1 MTEQV
6 IRIPGLGEDDTITVN
21 YLLEKLREVRPHNKK
36 RSDLYDGKRA
46 VQQVGSVIPPQY
58 YRLGLA
64 LGWAAKGV
72 DGLARRCRLDRMQWI
87 DGDLDQVGMR
97 ELEDSNFLYSELA
110 QARTDSLMH
119 GVSFL
124 VTTQGEDGEPKALV
138 HAKDALNAT
147 GEWNNRAKRLD
158 SLLSITSWDRNRVT
172 GFYLYQDG
180 VTVEAEVD
188 EYGRWVMDRS
198 EHAYGMPAEALVYK
212 PRLSKKLG
220 RSRIT
225 PAAISHQHAA
235 VRELIRLEGHMDV
248 YSMPQL
254 WLLGASEAIFKNAD
268 GSQKA
273 AWQIALGRMF
283 GIPDDEEAPAGSSG
297 RAEVKQV
304 DASSPAPHLAD
315 LNALAKLEAREYDLP
330 DSDFALTD
338 LANPTSSDSY
348 TASRENLI
356 AEAEGAMDDWSVP
369 TRRTVA
375 RALAIQNGDAP
386 EAFASVKPDWRSPVY
401 VSRAAEADAGGKQL
415 AAVEWLKD
423 TEVGLQ
429 LLGLTPDQIDR
440 ALKERTANNGRRL
453 AQAVIERRTAPAN
466 DAA

>member
-124 VTTQGEDGEPKALV
+124 ITTHGEDGEPKALV

-188 EYGRWVMDRS
+188 EHGRWVMDRS
-198 EHAYGMPAEALVYK
+198 EHAFGMPAEALVYK

-375 RALAIQNGDAP
+375 RALAIQNGEEP

-415 AAVEWLKD
+415 AAVEWLKE
-423 TEVGLQ
+423 TRVGLK
-429 LLGLTPDQIDR
+429 LLGLTPDEIDE
-440 ALKERTANNGRRL
+440 AMKERTANSGRRI
-453 AQAVIERRTAPAN
+453 AESVVNRRTAPAN

>member
-6 IRIPGLGEDDTITVN
+6 IRIPGLSEDDTVTVN
-21 YLLEKLREVRPHNKK
+21 LLLQKLRDVRPHNRK

-87 DGDLDQVGMR
+87 DGDLGEAGMR

-110 QARTDSLMH
+110 QARTDSLIH

-124 VTTQGEDGEPKALV
+124 ITTQGEEGEPRALV

-158 SLLSITSWDRNRVT
+158 NLLSVTSWDKNRVT
-172 GFYLYQDG
+172 GFYLYLDG
-180 VTVEAEVD
+180 VTIEAEVN
-188 EYGRWVMDRS
+188 ESGRWVMDRA
-198 EHAYGMPAEALVYK
+198 EHSYGMPAEALVYK
-212 PRLSKKLG
+212 PRLSRKLG

-225 PAAISHQHAA
+225 PAAISHQNAA

-283 GIPDDEEAPAGSSG
+283 GVPDDEEAENPQNA
-297 RAEVKQV
+297 RADVKQV

-356 AEAEGAMDDWSVP
+356 SEAEGAMDDWSVP

-375 RALAIQNGDAP
+375 RALAIQNGEDP
-386 EAFASVKPDWRSPVY
+386 EAFASIKPEWRSPVY

-415 AAVEWLKD
+415 AAVEWLKE

-440 ALKERTANNGRRL
+440 ALKEHKANNGRRL
-453 AQAVIERRTAPAN
+453 AQSVIDRRTAPAN